1 MTSNP
6 APLKRSATKK
16 KIKNEEQPPQIV
28 KVEPPESKLKRLSD
42 EQYKKRLE
50 DQFKERQEEKKRQE
64 EEREKQ
70 EEEEERKKQEEQEEE
85 PEETAK
91 NADLVEYAP
100 ILPER
105 ANGNKMPEIAFKFVM
120 EIMPQL
126 LEELERLKR
135 YKGTKKNIHLKIPYG
150 FNFEG

>member
-6 APLKRSATKK
+6 EPPKRSAPKK
-16 KIKNEEQPPQIV
+16 KIKNEEPQTQII

-50 DQFKERQEEKKRQE
+50 DQFTERQERK
-64 EEREKQ
+64 KQ
-70 EEEEERKKQEEQEEE
+70 EEEEERKKREEE
-85 PEETAK
+85 ETVK

-100 ILPER
+100 GLPEIT
-105 ANGNKMPEIAFKFVM
+105 NGQTMPEMAFKFVM

-135 YKGTKKNIHLKIPYG
+135 YKGTKKNIHLKIPNG
-150 FNFEG
+150 FNFD